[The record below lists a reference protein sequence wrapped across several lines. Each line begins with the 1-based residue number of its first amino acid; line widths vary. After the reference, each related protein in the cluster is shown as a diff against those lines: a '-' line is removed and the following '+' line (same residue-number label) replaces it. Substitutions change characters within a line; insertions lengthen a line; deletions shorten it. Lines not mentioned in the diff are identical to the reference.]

1 MLKPYRVLLQAFS
14 LPEMPPRLLL
24 EAAQGVSGLLQWRA
38 LIAACKPEELEILN

>member
-1 MLKPYRVLLQAFS
+1 MQAFS

-24 EAAQGVSGLLQWRA
+24 EAAQGDSGLLQKWRA